1 MRLVLIGGPLNGLT
15 ETTTTTNKKT
25 NETVFVSLIFL
36 ALSQFFDALVFGQM
50 VNFKGL
56 SLRKCL

>member
-15 ETTTTTNKKT
+15 ETTTTNKKT